1 MSHSNWL
8 GQRTVRGL
16 PATGIE
22 KITTKKEVSIV
33 EIQIPASQMRLALRR
48 GQDEWG
54 GLPACLGGHP
64 AREP

>member
-16 PATGIE
+16 PATGAE

-33 EIQIPASQMRLALRR
+33 EIQIPE
-48 GQDEWG
+48 GQ
-54 GLPACLGGHP
+54 LPVANAGNS
-64 AREP
+64 